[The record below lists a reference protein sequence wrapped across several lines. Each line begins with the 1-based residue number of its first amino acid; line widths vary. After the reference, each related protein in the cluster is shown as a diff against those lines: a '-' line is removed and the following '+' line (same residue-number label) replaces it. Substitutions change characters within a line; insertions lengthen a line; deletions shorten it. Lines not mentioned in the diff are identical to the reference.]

1 MKQLKSKIIFWL
13 IGLLILVGFQT
24 YFHKNIVL
32 KQNEQH
38 QEVMQKLHAVDDH
51 VVDNAIVGKIAMP
64 YKSYAGKFS
73 ATFYC
78 SCPICV
84 GHKPIIK
91 TASGNKPI
99 TNKTIAVD
107 TSIIPLHSIVYIKDM
122 GYYVAEDTGGHIKGK
137 RIDIYVSNHQEA
149 LKLGKKTVEVYI
161 LQ

>member
-1 MKQLKSKIIFWL
+1 MKQLKSKIIFGL

-38 QEVMQKLHAVDDH
+38 REVMQKLHAVDDH
-51 VVDNAIVGKIAMP
+51 VVDNAVVGKIAMP

-122 GYYVAEDTGGHIKGK
+122 GYYVAEDTGSHIKGK